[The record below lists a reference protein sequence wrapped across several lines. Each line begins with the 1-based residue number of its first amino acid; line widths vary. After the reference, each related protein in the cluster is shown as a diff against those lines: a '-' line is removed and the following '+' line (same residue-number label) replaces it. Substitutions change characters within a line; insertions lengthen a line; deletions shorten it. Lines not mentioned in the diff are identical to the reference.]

1 MNPVAFNIFGMP
13 VMWYGIIICSG
24 TMLALL
30 LSQYT
35 SKLKGISYD
44 DVLTI
49 FLITFPIAIIGARL
63 YYVIFEF
70 SYYKDNLIDILNI
83 RQGGLAIH
91 GGLIATFIVVY
102 ICAKKKGLKFLA
114 CLDMTAPCII
124 LAQAIGRWGNFFNQE
139 AHGGEV
145 TKAFISKFPE
155 FIQSGMFINGNYYHP
170 TFLYESIWNLIVFF
184 ILFYMLHKVKEN
196 GVVALSYIGL
206 YSIGR
211 FFIEGLRTDSLMV
224 YGLRTAQIVSI
235 LGVAIWIIGLAII
248 YRKNNRKKYTI
259 PHI

>member
-1 MNPVAFNIFGMP
+1 MNPVAINIFGID

-49 FLITFPIAIIGARL
+49 FLIAFPIAIIGARL

-70 SYYKDNLIDILNI
+70 GYYKDHLIDILNT

-91 GGLIATFIVVY
+91 GGIIAAVIVVY
-102 ICAKKKGLKFLA
+102 ICAKRKNLKLSA
-114 CLDMTAPCII
+114 CLDMAAPCII
-124 LAQAIGRWGNFFNQE
+124 LAQSIGRWGNFFNQE
-139 AHGGEV
+139 AHGGPV
-145 TKAFISKFPE
+145 TEAFISKFPE
-155 FIQSGMFINGNYYHP
+155 FIKNGMLINGTYYHP
-170 TFLYESIWNLIVFF
+170 TFLYESIWNLVVFF

-196 GVVALSYIGL
+196 GVVFLSYVGL

-211 FFIEGLRTDSLMV
+211 FFIEGLRTDSLMIL
-224 YGLRTAQIVSI
+224 GLRTAQIVSI
-235 LGVAIWIIGLAII
+235 LGVAIWIIGLVII
-248 YRKNNRKKYTI
+248 YRRRKTSTI